1 MEKSGL
7 PSLRSAI
14 ARSQSVELAQEA
26 TRRATNSGGSNRLS
40 PQKAVM
46 EIVAYE
52 IVAAI
57 MRTLERMVALSVAKR
72 FHTDRL
78 SRTKSS
84 AKR

>member
-52 IVAAI
+52 IVAI